1 MPEGFRILQSGGDTR
16 ILENGNT
23 RITQGYLTEAGA
35 SALTGTGTIA
45 AAGIKSRHAASNLTG
60 TGSIAA
66 VARMTQ
72 QAAISISGAGSM
84 ASVAL
89 YTGAASWG
97 GVTETAVRELQ
108 SEPTYTVTV
117 ASFSGAN
124 YYYIDGSR
132 AATLNFL
139 EGSTYRFDQ
148 SNSSNNNHP
157 LRFSTTSNGSHGGGS
172 EYTTGVT
179 TNGTPGS
186 SGAYTQ
192 IVVASGAPTLYYY
205 CTNHS
210 NMGGT
215 ITTSSTG
222 DIRITEAGDTRIAS
236 DVVFNTGE
244 GFIVASATKVPF
256 LSNAY
261 YKQSGTWIVFSPF
274 AKYESNWQQPEKISR
289 YSSSTSTWKRIY

>member
-97 GVTETAVRELQ
+97 GVTEAATRELE
-108 SEPTYTVTV
+108 S
-117 ASFSGAN
+117 
-124 YYYIDGSR
+124 
-132 AATLNFL
+132 
-139 EGSTYRFDQ
+139 
-148 SNSSNNNHP
+148 
-157 LRFSTTSNGSHGGGS
+157 
-172 EYTTGVT
+172 
-179 TNGTPGS
+179 
-186 SGAYTQ
+186 
-192 IVVASGAPTLYYY
+192 
-205 CTNHS
+205 
-210 NMGGT
+210 
-215 ITTSSTG
+215 G
-222 DIRITEAGDTRIAS
+222 DIRITEAGDTRIAAE
-236 DVVFNTGE
+236 VTFNTGA
-244 GFIVASATKVPF
+244 GFIVASATKTPF